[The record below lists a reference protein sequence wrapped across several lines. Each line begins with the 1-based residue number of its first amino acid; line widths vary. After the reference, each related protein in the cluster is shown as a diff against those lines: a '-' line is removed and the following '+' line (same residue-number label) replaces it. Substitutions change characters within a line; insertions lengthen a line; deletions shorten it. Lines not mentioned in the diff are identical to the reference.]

1 MTLSI
6 PSVKLFGVVVNVIID
21 EPRINNESL
30 KAIISAILMP
40 STVMVTFQ
48 NDTTVVPVV
57 NNKLQ
62 TTVIIRRK
70 TMVFI
75 PFTMNL
81 KGTVESSTQI
91 ARNKIATR

>member
-1 MTLSI
+1 MLSI
-6 PSVKLFGVVVNVIID
+6 PSVKLLGVVVNVIID

-30 KAIISAILMP
+30 SAIISAILMP

-70 TMVFI
+70 TMVFM
-75 PFTMNL
+75 PLTMNL
-81 KGTVESSTQI
+81 KGTVESLTQI
-91 ARNKIATR
+91 ARNKMATR

>member
-1 MTLSI
+1 MLSI
-6 PSVKLFGVVVNVIID
+6 PSVKLLGVVVNVIID

-70 TMVFI
+70 TIVFI
-75 PFTMNL
+75 PLTMNL
-81 KGTVESSTQI
+81 KGTVESLTQI
-91 ARNKIATR
+91 ARNKMATR